1 MRLTPLSCSGMLA
14 PTQAHPSGECDAEA
28 AESRYGSLPR
38 KIKGLRRLRPAA
50 ATAYVECIRS
60 TRLAGDTPG
69 TRQTAH
75 DGRGIVAPGGSVY
88 MARARERDEN
98 ASRAR
103 ATMKTFIAHELRTR
117 RHELSDLTDAA
128 NQSSHSITAAS
139 VVMIQLGISGGAT
152 LSPSFKTKSASNQHD
167 QGRVC
172 HPSDQ
177 HDPARGPS

>member
-1 MRLTPLSCSGMLA
+1 M
-14 PTQAHPSGECDAEA
+14 
-28 AESRYGSLPR
+28 
-38 KIKGLRRLRPAA
+38 
-50 ATAYVECIRS
+50 
-60 TRLAGDTPG
+60 
-69 TRQTAH
+69 
-75 DGRGIVAPGGSVY
+75 APGGSVC